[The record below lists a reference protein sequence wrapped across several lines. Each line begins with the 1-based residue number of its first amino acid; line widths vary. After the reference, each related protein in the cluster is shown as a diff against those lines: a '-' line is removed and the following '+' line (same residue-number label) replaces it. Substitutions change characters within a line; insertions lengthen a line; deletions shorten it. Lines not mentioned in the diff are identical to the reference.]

1 MACLRFAAAVAI
13 AAILCSVAYMAPE
26 VRASDIP
33 TQDEQANTDRG
44 DRPLP
49 IPASQMTTKAEEV
62 SSLLRGL
69 RDRPVHDDQIDK
81 IENDLPGAFELLY
94 ELTDLTDAALS
105 RTMSSRTLDD
115 LDRRWR
121 RTRSAIAGWR
131 SRVAHNG
138 QAVDRDLQS
147 LQEHRELWEV
157 TLEHTQDSGTQDAV
171 ADAIVLALAK
181 LRSEEDR
188 FGEHRA
194 HLFNLGL
201 QIDHADN
208 LIADAFDRLDEA
220 KKELRVRLFALDTPP
235 LWSVFTDVP
244 PRAHHIDAIRQAASD
259 SRKEL
264 AFFFVDY
271 RDQLIVHL
279 IALFV
284 MFFIIRSL
292 KKRVEQLQLNDPAL
306 EDSIRVV
313 SKPFSSALL
322 LMLAGLLVFYK
333 NPPRVVDEITTILC
347 FIPLYRILPRKV
359 FQHVG
364 KLIVWLIS
372 LHVFDRLT
380 DILPYLSLL
389 KRLLLLILT
398 TVTFAVVVRA
408 IRDETTRHIP
418 GAPNLR
424 AIEKIAAVLL
434 VVSFGANVLGDL
446 SLADVI
452 VSAVI
457 SAAYFALVLYA
468 IFMVIDAV
476 LRIGMGTRFVRKLR
490 MVRRQGDLVHLRIMT
505 VLRVGFRIL
514 WIAAALHWLQLLP
527 VIVETG
533 KRVLTAEARFGS
545 IPISLGGILAFAFTV
560 WIAFMV
566 SRTIRFI
573 LDEDVFPR
581 TKLPRGIPNAISTG
595 LHYIILLLAFILAVA
610 ATGADLGK
618 FAILAGAFGVGIG
631 FGLQSIVNNF
641 ISGLILI
648 IERPIMPGDTVEFG
662 NRIGDV
668 MRIGLRSSTIRTWS
682 GAEVIVPNGNLIASE
697 VTNWTLSDRQ
707 RRLDISV
714 GVAYGSPVKQ
724 VMEILAG
731 VAAKHAE
738 VMDNPSPQTLFLGFG
753 DSSLDFELRCW
764 TGEFRKFR
772 RIKSDLVVG
781 IEAALGE
788 AGITIPFPQ
797 RDLHIKTIET
807 NAGRTW
813 RGEEPVEEMP
823 PPPPVEPELPRVPKN
838 PQLPPLPGD
847 PAAPA
852 EAGDGGGGD
861 GDSD

>member
-1 MACLRFAAAVAI
+1 MACLRFAAAVAV
-13 AAILCSVAYMAPE
+13 AAILCSVTYMAPAA
-26 VRASDIP
+26 RASDAP
-33 TQDEQANTDRG
+33 NQDEQASTDRR
-44 DRPLP
+44 DRLLP

-69 RDRPVHDDQIDK
+69 RDRPVHDEQIDK
-81 IENDLPGAFELLY
+81 IEKDLPGAFELLY
-94 ELTDLTDAALS
+94 KLTDLTDAALS

-115 LDRRWR
+115 LGRRWN
-121 RTRSAIAGWR
+121 RTRGAIEGWR
-131 SRVAHNG
+131 SRVARSG
-138 QAVDRDLQS
+138 QAIDRDIQS
-147 LQEHRELWEV
+147 LQELRELWEV
-157 TLEHTQDSGTQDAV
+157 TLEHTQESGTQDAI
-171 ADAIVLALAK
+171 ADAIRTAIAK
-181 LRSEEDR
+181 LRSEEER

-194 HLFNLGL
+194 HLLNLGI
-201 QIDHADN
+201 QIDQAEN
-208 LIADAFDRLDEA
+208 LIADAFDRLEEA
-220 KKELRVRLFALDTPP
+220 KRDLRVRLFALDTPP
-235 LWSVFTDVP
+235 LWSVLIDPP
-244 PRAHHIDAIRQAASD
+244 PRANHIAGIRQAARD
-259 SRKEL
+259 SREAL
-264 AFFFVDY
+264 VQFAGDY
-271 RDQLIVHL
+271 RDQLIVHF
-279 IALFV
+279 IALLV

-292 KKRVEQLQLNDPAL
+292 KKRVEQLQLNDPTL

-322 LMLAGLLVFYK
+322 LVLVGLLVFYT

-398 TVTFAVVVRA
+398 TVAFAVVVRA
-408 IRDETTRHIP
+408 IRNETTRKIP

-424 AIEKIAAVLL
+424 SIEKIAAVLL
-434 VVSFGANVLGDL
+434 VVSFGANILGDL

-468 IFMVIDAV
+468 VFLVIDAV
-476 LRIGMGTRFVRKLR
+476 LRIGMGTRIARKLR
-490 MVRRQGDLVHLRIMT
+490 MVRRHGDLVHLRIMT

-514 WIAAALHWLQLLP
+514 WLAAALHWLQLLP
-527 VIVETG
+527 VLVEAG

-545 IPISLGGILAFAFTV
+545 IPISLGGILAFALTV
-560 WIAFMV
+560 WIAFLL

-631 FGLQSIVNNF
+631 FGLQNIVNNF

-707 RRLDISV
+707 RRLDLSV
-714 GVAYGSPVKQ
+714 GVAYGSPVEQ

-731 VAAKHAE
+731 IAVRHPE

-772 RIKSDLVVG
+772 RIKSDLIVG

-797 RDLHIKTIET
+797 RDLHIKTLET
-807 NAGRTW
+807 NVGRTL
-813 RGEEPVEEMP
+813 RGEEPVEEKP
-823 PPPPVEPELPRVPKN
+823 PPAPVEPELPRVPKN

-847 PAAPA
+847 QAAPA
-852 EAGDGGGGD
+852 EAGDGDD
-861 GDSD
+861 GDDD